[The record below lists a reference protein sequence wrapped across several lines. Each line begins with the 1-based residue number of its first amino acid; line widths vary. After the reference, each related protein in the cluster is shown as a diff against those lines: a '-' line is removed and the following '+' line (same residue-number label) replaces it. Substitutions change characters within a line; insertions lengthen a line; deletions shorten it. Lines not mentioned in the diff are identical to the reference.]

1 MPAGIGFIY
10 LLSINEIIVLFKQ
23 HHFPHSYL
31 LGSTCPPPCH
41 TPVPVECAAGEVWC
55 DAGSTAGWRDKET
68 NICLCLTVSY
78 FQDVAMA
85 IPACRQAQ
93 SAHMSAI
100 SQLQQFVQQGRFGAT
115 MAATMAALLG
125 ATVCLQVLFAHQ
137 FATPQCQLFVETGK
151 YLVME
156 EVQMDVP
163 I

>member
-1 MPAGIGFIY
+1 
-10 LLSINEIIVLFKQ
+10 
-23 HHFPHSYL
+23 
-31 LGSTCPPPCH
+31 
-41 TPVPVECAAGEVWC
+41 
-55 DAGSTAGWRDKET
+55 
-68 NICLCLTVSY
+68 
-78 FQDVAMA
+78 MA

-100 SQLQQFVQQGRFGAT
+100 SQLQQFARQGRFGAT
-115 MAATMAALLG
+115 MAATMAALLE
-125 ATVCLQVLFAHQ
+125 ATVCQQVLFAHQ

>member
-1 MPAGIGFIY
+1 
-10 LLSINEIIVLFKQ
+10 
-23 HHFPHSYL
+23 
-31 LGSTCPPPCH
+31 
-41 TPVPVECAAGEVWC
+41 
-55 DAGSTAGWRDKET
+55 
-68 NICLCLTVSY
+68 
-78 FQDVAMA
+78 MA
-85 IPACRQAQ
+85 IPACLQAQ
-93 SAHMSAI
+93 YAHMSAI

-115 MAATMAALLG
+115 RAATMAALLG